1 MNARNMIPENWDRS
15 GLPGWTYFSERLH
28 ELEKQEIFR
37 KHWQLVCH
45 ENDVAAPGDY
55 YTLDIADERGLVIR
69 GQDGQVRGFHNL
81 CRHRGSRVVGDEK
94 GHCNQAL
101 ICPFHGW
108 AYNLDG
114 TLRGASESAS
124 FPSLDRADWGLKP
137 LELEIWQG
145 FIFIR
150 FVASDQPS
158 VKSIMGRF
166 DEELKPYDARS
177 LIPAT
182 ELNWAQEVPVNWKS
196 VRDVDNEGYHVRQA
210 HPGLHDLYGS
220 DYLNEPYSDGASRT
234 IGRFNKAPSQLWSVR
249 NYRKILADVDRLPP
263 SHRDCWLY
271 VGMFPNLVFGF
282 YPDSVIFYQEV
293 PISATR
299 TVQRGAI
306 YKYPDES
313 REMRLARYLSGRIDG
328 QTGKEDQML
337 CVWSCEATLSSG
349 YDGIILSDLEYGLKT
364 FHDHLRAVIPVM
376 SCNEEPETGS
386 LRNLNAS
393 MRDEP
398 VGAE

>member
-1 MNARNMIPENWDRS
+1 
-15 GLPGWTYFSERLH
+15 
-28 ELEKQEIFR
+28 
-37 KHWQLVCH
+37 
-45 ENDVAAPGDY
+45 
-55 YTLDIADERGLVIR
+55 
-69 GQDGQVRGFHNL
+69 
-81 CRHRGSRVVGDEK
+81 
-94 GHCNQAL
+94 
-101 ICPFHGW
+101 
-108 AYNLDG
+108 
-114 TLRGASESAS
+114 
-124 FPSLDRADWGLKP
+124 
-137 LELEIWQG
+137 
-145 FIFIR
+145 
-150 FVASDQPS
+150 
-158 VKSIMGRF
+158 MGRF
-166 DEELKPYDARS
+166 DAELKPYDARS
-177 LIPAT
+177 LLPAT
-182 ELNWAQEVPVNWKS
+182 ELTWAQEVPVNWKS
-196 VRDVDNEGYHVRQA
+196 VRDVDKEGYHVRQA

-293 PISATR
+293 PLSATR
-299 TVQRGAI
+299 TLQRGAI

-313 REMRLARYLSGRIDG
+313 RELRLARYLSGRIDG

-376 SCNEEPETGS
+376 SCNEEPETG
-386 LRNLNAS
+386 
-393 MRDEP
+393 
-398 VGAE
+398 VCGI